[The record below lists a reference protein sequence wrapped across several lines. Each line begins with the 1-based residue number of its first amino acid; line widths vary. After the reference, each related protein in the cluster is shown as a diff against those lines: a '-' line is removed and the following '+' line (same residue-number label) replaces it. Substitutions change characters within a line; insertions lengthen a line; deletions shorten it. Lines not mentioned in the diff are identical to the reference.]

1 LIAWIPLNCLLYG
14 FVQVDHRVQAFGVIN
29 LLYTAVLSV
38 WAEQMRKIERAA
50 DLGIDLQSDGGLM
63 SVFRRNNAL
72 SRKTEASVEEN
83 ENSVEEV

>member
-1 LIAWIPLNCLLYG
+1 M
-14 FVQVDHRVQAFGVIN
+14 DHRVQAFGVIN

-38 WAEQMRKIERAA
+38 WAEQTRKIERAA